1 LLTCYWRHLRSSVV
15 GITRNSCI
23 IPFTIFLHNVIGY
36 TYEKT
41 AILQWIANNQTS
53 PITRN
58 KLSRKHLVPNRALKE
73 AIQYESEMKKSFLSS
88 TSNHHRRDTWS
99 YSTNNPSAIS
109 TSSTPAIVANKC
121 PPKHHQIL
129 NTFLSSLNDKYRLD
143 CFGTAFLPMSFA
155 DGESKKM
162 LLVIEAPISN
172 DTTRLYTHFVGNI
185 ERCKESITTN
195 EKVLSNLLYRGK
207 HKSLTLG
214 GVGENRMRFSFEEK
228 NSEFSTE
235 EKVKG
240 MLNMFVMVSFR
251 MKKTIEMARS
261 SSRDPTIL
269 LPNTSSVDS
278 DSTTAAL
285 PPSTQDCIF
294 Y

>member
-1 LLTCYWRHLRSSVV
+1 MLHDGAPPAPSFFCPLTLAIMKDPVQDREGVYNHEFQSVCSLGYC
-15 GITRNSCI
+15 GIFDRRRIYVSF
-23 IPFTIFLHNVIGY
+23 IPSTIFLHNCTGY

-58 KLSRKHLVPNRALKE
+58 KLSRQHLVPNRAVKE

-88 TSNHHRRDTWS
+88 NHHRRDTWS
-99 YSTNNPSAIS
+99 YSTNNPPAI
-109 TSSTPAIVANKC
+109 TSSATANVTTTRKC

-129 NTFLSSLNDKYRLD
+129 NNFLFSLNDKYRLD
-143 CFGTAFLPMSFA
+143 CFGTAFLPMSF
-155 DGESKKM
+155 DGEAKKM
-162 LLVIEAPISN
+162 LLVIEAPIAN

-185 ERCKESITTN
+185 KRCKEGITTN
-195 EKVLSNLLYRGK
+195 EKVLSNLLRRGK
-207 HKSLTLG
+207 HKSLTLV
-214 GVGENRMRFSFEEK
+214 GVGDDRMRFSFEEK

-261 SSRDPTIL
+261 
-269 LPNTSSVDS
+269 
-278 DSTTAAL
+278 
-285 PPSTQDCIF
+285 
-294 Y
+294 

>member
-1 LLTCYWRHLRSSVV
+1 MCTITSFSLFAHLVTAVSSIV
-15 GITRNSCI
+15 GVFHVSF
-23 IPFTIFLHNVIGY
+23 IPSTIFLHNCTGY

-58 KLSRKHLVPNRALKE
+58 KLSRQHLVPNRAVKE

-88 TSNHHRRDTWS
+88 NHHRRDTWS
-99 YSTNNPSAIS
+99 YSTNNPPAI
-109 TSSTPAIVANKC
+109 TSSATANVTTTRKC

-129 NTFLSSLNDKYRLD
+129 NNFFFSLNDKYRLD
-143 CFGTAFLPMSFA
+143 CFGTAFLPMSF
-155 DGESKKM
+155 DGDAKKM
-162 LLVIEAPISN
+162 LLVIEAPIAN

-185 ERCKESITTN
+185 QRCKEGITTN
-195 EKVLSNLLYRGK
+195 EKVLSNLLRRGK
-207 HKSLTLG
+207 HKSLTLV
-214 GVGENRMRFSFEEK
+214 GVGDDRMRFSFEEK

-240 MLNMFVMVSFR
+240 MLNMFVMVSIR

-261 SSRDPTIL
+261 
-269 LPNTSSVDS
+269 
-278 DSTTAAL
+278 
-285 PPSTQDCIF
+285 
-294 Y
+294 